1 MTTGD
6 DMIGTASAEHSSRR
20 ALVIGASRGIGLG
33 ITRVLLAH
41 GWQVTATIRN
51 TTRTPQA
58 LSELKNAHGAALEIV
73 EFDLAQPSRLPTL
86 AESLGSQALDLLII
100 SAGIMG
106 PGHQRAEQVT
116 PESVGE
122 LFDINAMAPLRIARA
137 LLPIMASGGVIG
149 FLSSRMGS
157 VSLNDTGDRELYRA
171 SKAALNSLSRG
182 FAINE
187 ALPAGIGVLNLHPG
201 WVQTDMGGSEAPVT
215 IEQSVTGLVNVMEDA
230 LGQVEQRFVD
240 FEGQTLTW

>member
-1 MTTGD
+1 MTG
-6 DMIGTASAEHSSRR
+6 AAFVKNSSRR
-20 ALVIGASRGIGLG
+20 ALVIGASRGIGLELA
-33 ITRVLLAH
+33 RVLLSH
-41 GWQVTATIRN
+41 GWQVTATVRD
-51 TTRTPQA
+51 TTSTPQA
-58 LSELKNAHGAALEIV
+58 LSELQKARGPALEIV
-73 EFDLAQPSRLPTL
+73 DLDLGQPSRFGSL
-86 AESLGSQALDLLII
+86 AESLGPRALDLLII

-106 PGHQRAEQVT
+106 PDHQRAEQAT
-116 PESVGE
+116 PEAIGE

-137 LLPIMASGGVIG
+137 MLPVMTSGGVIG

-187 ALPAGIGVLNLHPG
+187 AIPADVGVLNLHPG
-201 WVQTDMGGSEAPVT
+201 WVQTDMGGSEAPITV
-215 IEQSVTGLVNVMEDA
+215 EQSVTGLVSLLEAA
-230 LGQVEQRFVD
+230 LGQVEHRFVD